1 MKTVL
6 AALLILMYS
15 VSFAMR
21 ADEVLV
27 TKNQA
32 GGSISLMPDECPN
45 PELYEARAAVTTSVG
60 EVVLG
65 CWIVSDDKI
74 IVIWFPEKSPP
85 VKFEYEFFDFKVEKL
100 I

>member
-1 MKTVL
+1 MKIV
-6 AALLILMYS
+6 AATLLILIFS
-15 VSFAMR
+15 VSFAMK

-27 TKNQA
+27 TKNQS
-32 GGSISLMPDECPN
+32 GGFISLTFDECPI
-45 PELYEARAAVTTSVG
+45 PELYGARVAVTTSSK

-65 CWIVSDDKI
+65 CWFVLDDKI